1 MSSSFAELF
10 GQDAFGVGAMSDLVK
25 ERTPLLDGFIL
36 IALTRVVKRP
46 DLAERL
52 TALHDA
58 LPDLRVLQELTAQ
71 APELRGR
78 ADIGDLFTPEAL
90 RAAFSDPASLDAH
103 VEAIEARVHV
113 NQHDQ

>member
-1 MSSSFAELF
+1 RGLDDHELESRRDSAAAMLEVVTGMSSSFAELF
-10 GQDAFGVGAMSDLVK
+10 GQDAFGVGAMSELVK

-52 TALHDA
+52 TVLRDA
-58 LPDLRVLQELTAQ
+58 LPDLRALQELIAQ

-78 ADIGDLFTPEAL
+78 ADIGDLF
-90 RAAFSDPASLDAH
+90 
-103 VEAIEARVHV
+103 
-113 NQHDQ
+113 